1 MPTDLNLDSR
11 FQSLSRTLNEHRRTA
26 TAAVVAALAGFAV
39 TAVAIAPLAPDASRL
54 PQRLIAETLVVDGL
68 PEQAEALASHELS
81 LVRNDITR
89 PGDTADVLLARLG
102 VSDAAAARFLRSD
115 RTARVLFTGRTGKRV
130 QAVLDEQGALVE
142 LVARFPSDSPA
153 LARTHFTR
161 LTASPLAVQGGT
173 EWLARLETVAF
184 GIQSRLASGTIR
196 SSLFAA
202 SDEAGVP
209 DGVAVQIAEIFATDI
224 DFHRELRK
232 GDTFN
237 VVWESL
243 TADGEPVG
251 WHDGSGRVLAADF
264 VNGGK
269 AYHAM
274 WFVPPGGGKGAYYGL
289 DGQSRKRSFLAS
301 PMEFS
306 RVTSGFA
313 NRLHPIFQTW
323 RQHLGVDYAAPQGTP
338 VRAVGDGTV
347 EFAGW
352 QNGYGNVVTVR
363 HDGNRE
369 TLYAHLSRIDVR
381 KGQKIEQGQHVG
393 AVGRTG
399 WATGPH
405 LHFEFRVAGQHQDP
419 LLIAKAGDTV
429 PLDAAGRAGFQAE
442 LPAAQAQLRLAGS
455 MSAPPGPRVRFE

>member
-1 MPTDLNLDSR
+1 MPTDLNLASR
-11 FQSLSRTLNEHRRTA
+11 FLSLSRTLTEHRRTA
-26 TAAVVAALAGFAV
+26 TALLVLALGGFAV
-39 TAVAIAPLAPDASRL
+39 TAVAIAPLVPDASQL
-54 PQRLIAETLVVDGL
+54 PQRLIAETLAVEGLLAQVD
-68 PEQAEALASHELS
+68 ALASHELS
-81 LVRNDITR
+81 LVRNEITR
-89 PGDTADVLLARLG
+89 NGDTADVLLARLG

-115 RTARVLFTGRTGKRV
+115 RTARLLFTGRTGKRV

-142 LVARFPSDSPA
+142 LVARFAAESPD

-161 LTASPLAVQGGT
+161 LTASRMAVQGST
-173 EWLARLETVAF
+173 QWLARLETVAF
-184 GIQSRLASGTIR
+184 GSQARLGSGTIR

-202 SDEAGVP
+202 SDDAGVP
-209 DGVAVQIAEIFATDI
+209 DGVAIQMAEIFAADI

-243 TADGEPVG
+243 TADGEPVS

-269 AYHAM
+269 SYHAM
-274 WFVPPGGGKGAYYGL
+274 WFVPPGGGKGGYYGL

-352 QNGYGNVVTVR
+352 QNGYGNVVALR
-363 HDGNRE
+363 HARDRE

-393 AVGRTG
+393 AVGSTG

-419 LLIAKAGDTV
+419 LQIAKAAETIA
-429 PLDAAGRAGFQAE
+429 LDAAGRTGFQAE
-442 LPAAQAQLRLAGS
+442 LPAVQAQLRLAGL
-455 MSAPPGPRVRFE
+455 MGAAPGLRARFE

>member
-1 MPTDLNLDSR
+1 MPTDLNLASH
-11 FQSLSRTLNEHRRTA
+11 FQSLSRTLAKHRRTT
-26 TAAVVAALAGFAV
+26 TAAVLLMLAGFAV
-39 TAVAIAPLAPDASRL
+39 TAVAIAPLAPDASLL
-54 PQRLIAETLVVDGL
+54 PQRLIVQSLAVEGL
-68 PEQAEALASHELS
+68 PEQAEALASRELS
-81 LVRNDITR
+81 LIRNEITR
-89 PGDTADVLLARLG
+89 IGDTADVLLARLG
-102 VSDAAAARFLRSD
+102 VSDAVAARFLRSD
-115 RTARVLFTGRTGKRV
+115 RTARVLFSGRTGKRV
-130 QAVLDEQGALVE
+130 QAVLDEQGALLE
-142 LVARFPSDSPA
+142 LVARFPSESPE

-161 LTASPLAVQGGT
+161 LTASPLAVPGGVQ
-173 EWLARLETVAF
+173 WLSKLETVAF
-184 GIQSRLASGTIR
+184 GIQSRLGSGTIR

-202 SDEAGVP
+202 SDEAGMP
-209 DGVAVQIAEIFATDI
+209 DSVATQIAEIFATDI

-243 TADGEPVG
+243 TADGEPVS

-274 WFVPPGGGKGAYYGL
+274 WFVPPGGGKGGYYGL

-323 RQHLGVDYAAPQGTP
+323 RQHLGVDYAAPQGTA

-347 EFAGW
+347 EFAGL
-352 QNGYGNVVTVR
+352 QNGYGNVVVVR
-363 HDGNRE
+363 HDGDRE

-381 KGQKIEQGQHVG
+381 KGQKIAQGQHVG

-405 LHFEFRVAGQHQDP
+405 LHFEFRVAGQHHDP
-419 LLIAKAGDTV
+419 LLIAKAADTV
-429 PLDAAGRAGFQAE
+429 ALDAAGRAGFQAG
-442 LPAAQAQLRLAGS
+442 LPVVQATLRLAGS
-455 MSAPPGPRVRFE
+455 MGAALGPRSRFE